1 MRALLFLGHFY
12 LPVPVSYRSGRWGYP
27 GIQIAVSVH
36 AYSCSRPLRNSD
48 IKKRCLEVLR
58 LGAKKRCMGPGLELR
73 NDRRHTTHT
82 NLGLL
87 LAAAAARPRPRQEPQ
102 EAAWSYA

>member
-1 MRALLFLGHFY
+1 MH
-12 LPVPVSYRSGRWGYP
+12 
-27 GIQIAVSVH
+27 
-36 AYSCSRPLRNSD
+36 
-48 IKKRCLEVLR
+48 
-58 LGAKKRCMGPGLELR
+58 GPGLELR
-73 NDRRHTTHT
+73 NDRRHTTRT